1 MAKDK
6 NGLPDSVQFGIPKL
20 DPTPS
25 GWKRIKLG
33 QLVNEEK
40 RPAKLQQSLSYR
52 LVTVKRSRG
61 GVQLR
66 EFLQGQEIAVK
77 SQFFIK
83 ADDFLISKRQIV
95 HGACGVVPIELDG
108 SIVSNEYAVLTVN
121 VGFELQYLQYLSE
134 TVYFQQTCFHSSI
147 GVHIEKMLFKLDKWF
162 EWPFNIPPHLEQ
174 RKIAQI
180 LSTWDKAIATTER
193 LLANKQQQKKAL
205 MQRLLTGKQRFA
217 GFESEWHNGNLN
229 ELCTL
234 KGGNAF
240 KEDLQ
245 GSMFGDYPF
254 IKVSDMNLVGN
265 ETYIFTSNNWL
276 SAEVAANI
284 RAKPFPNGSIVF
296 AKVGAALLLNRRR
309 ILTRETIIDNNMMA
323 AVPKDG
329 VDTQYLYQLLLSID
343 FAKLVQEGAVPSV
356 NQSDLCALKVRFPP
370 YEEQRKIAHVLMCS
384 DSQIEKTLSQLE
396 NLKSQK
402 KALMQQL
409 LTGKRRV
416 KVDEAA

>member
-1 MAKDK
+1 MVPNGWSITSLGNSVTLMQSGLSRKLSNEDI
-6 NGLPDSVQFGIPKL
+6 GLPVIRSGNIGESFTTFDDIKYWYSE
-20 DPTPS
+20 DPQGANTNDYVLQEND
-25 GWKRIKLG
+25 I
-33 QLVNEEK
+33 LVNFINSTSQIGKTCLFHNLIE
-40 RPAKLQQSLSYR
+40 RPCIYTTNLLRLQAAEVVDVHFLFYVTKTSHYDKYVQSITKPAVNQASFTTKEFR
-52 LVTVKRSRG
+52 AF
-61 GVQLR
+61 
-66 EFLQGQEIAVK
+66 EFL
-77 SQFFIK
+77 
-83 ADDFLISKRQIV
+83 L
-95 HGACGVVPIELDG
+95 
-108 SIVSNEYAVLTVN
+108 
-121 VGFELQYLQYLSE
+121 
-134 TVYFQQTCFHSSI
+134 
-147 GVHIEKMLFKLDKWF
+147 
-162 EWPFNIPPHLEQ
+162 PPLNEQ

-180 LSTWDKAIATTER
+180 LSIWDKAIATTER

-217 GFESEWHNGNLN
+217 GFEGEWHNGNLN
-229 ELCTL
+229 MLCTL

-276 SAEVAANI
+276 SADIAANI
-284 RAKPFPNGSIVF
+284 RAKPFPKGSIVF

-384 DSQIEKTLSQLE
+384 DNQIEKTLSQLE
-396 NLKSQK
+396 NLKLQK

-416 KVDEAA
+416 KVDEATA